1 MFCISSV
8 LTQQTDLDI
17 VFLRFC
23 INEKLEISLPL
34 FLKKDKK
41 KKNKGGLHLLRIDL
55 KIFW

>member
-1 MFCISSV
+1 MFCISSI

-41 KKNKGGLHLLRIDL
+41 KKNKGGLHLL
-55 KIFW
+55 